1 MATTTV
7 QPKSVKMDK
16 LHELQLLH
24 VCQEMWSAK
33 LWLRK
38 KAFKKRFFYG
48 LSFLGADTGLV
59 IDSQKKTF
67 GIADAEFKL
76 FRRKASNV

>member
-33 LWLRK
+33 LWLTEGIK
-38 KAFKKRFFYG
+38 NTFLGA
-48 LSFLGADTGLV
+48 SFLGADTGLV

-67 GIADAEFKL
+67 GIADAKFKL
-76 FRRKASNV
+76 FRQKASNV